1 MADGMMDSMYSEY
14 STGVRSVLY
23 CIRRYMVCRTP
34 PDANGGGMR
43 GSRGTRRVG
52 QAWVKAAA
60 DPYQGDPLPEPPLRA
75 PKRSSTHRAR
85 GEQSHDA
92 PARLARG
99 RVTFVRCESRCPT
112 ARRTGG
118 ASTMKR

>member
-23 CIRRYMVCRTP
+23 CIRRYMVYRTP

-43 GSRGTRRVG
+43 GSRGTFRVG

-60 DPYQGDPLPEPPLRA
+60 DPYQGDPLPEPPLQA
-75 PKRSSTHRAR
+75 PKRSSSSTHRPR
-85 GEQSHDA
+85 GEQSNDA

-99 RVTFVRCESRCPT
+99 RVTFVR
-112 ARRTGG
+112 
-118 ASTMKR
+118 